1 MLRFK
6 IENVRDEIWSL
17 HKLSVNKKIITRV
30 YLHVRLDADAFAKLL
45 KLSTLHSVELVY
57 VERFLHL

>member
-17 HKLSVNKKIITRV
+17 HKLSVNKIITRV